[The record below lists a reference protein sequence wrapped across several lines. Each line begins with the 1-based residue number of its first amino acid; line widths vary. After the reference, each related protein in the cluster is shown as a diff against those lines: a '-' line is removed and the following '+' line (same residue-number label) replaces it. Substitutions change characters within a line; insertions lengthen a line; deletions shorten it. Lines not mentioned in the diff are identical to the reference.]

1 MQTIIDNFEARAK
14 HAENNICEVTGCEL
28 RSSEIRNL

>member
-14 HAENNICEVTGCEL
+14 YAENNICEVTGCEVKEA
-28 RSSEIRNL
+28 EIRNL